1 MGVQLQLLTQDQGIP
16 ATSTDVD
23 GACGHLFRAT
33 KEWKKPEGV
42 GPGALPSSKRFDEK
56 GLVGMV
62 CRHGIPLRY
71 VDIFTGERQSHVTA
85 LIGRIFDEQNDIAG
99 MRLCYDV
106 ACVFGPAL
114 RVRYP

>member
-1 MGVQLQLLTQDQGIP
+1 MQDQGIR
-16 ATSTDVD
+16 ASSTDVD
-23 GACGHLFRAT
+23 SACGHLFRAT